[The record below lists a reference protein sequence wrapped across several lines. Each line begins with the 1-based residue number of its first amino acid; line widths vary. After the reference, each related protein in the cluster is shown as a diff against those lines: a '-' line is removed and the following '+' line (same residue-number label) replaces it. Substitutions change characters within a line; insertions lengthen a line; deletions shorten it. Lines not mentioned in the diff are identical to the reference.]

1 MEPLRSTDPARIAG
15 YRVLGR
21 LGAGG
26 MGVVLLGR
34 SPGGALV
41 AIKLIRAE
49 YADDAAF
56 RARFRREVAIARQVR
71 NRWAVPVVDADTEAP
86 APWLATE
93 FVPGPALSEA
103 VGSGGPL
110 PERGVRALGSML
122 AEALE
127 AVHAAGL
134 VHRDVKP
141 GNVLLGL
148 DGPRLIDFGIARALD
163 DTVLTATDVIVGSPG
178 FLSPEQAQGRR
189 IGPASDVFSLGCV
202 LVYAATGGRPFGSG
216 PVEAMLFRTVHDT
229 ADLSALPP
237 GLVPVVEACLSK
249 DPEDRPAAADIRRAF
264 AEDVSGGSWLPGP
277 VTHLIAERS
286 ARMLALPDIDATSL
300 DAGTAGGPGTE
311 SGTGTGATTGTGTG
325 TGGRD
330 TAALPASP
338 ARRRFLAYVAGGA
351 ALAATGGTAA
361 WLVSS
366 GDGKGT
372 GGGEGDD
379 GKTARPELHIG
390 LQADLSG
397 PSAALGT
404 GQDRAARLAVAEH
417 NARGDAPFTLRL
429 TTIDDG
435 GDEERARAAV
445 RRFAED
451 PLLVAALGATGTDA
465 AREALVA
472 YDEAALPL
480 LSVVDGDIRHLNR
493 IFLCARPRND
503 MQMLPVAQFLG
514 AYEIDRIALV
524 DDGTEYGRQT
534 TRFLDTGLRGNGRT
548 VLAETVREG
557 ARDLDA
563 EAVRIAAKRPGAVVY
578 GGGWRDAGRFAK
590 SLTRAGFLGPK
601 IATQAVHDPRFLAE
615 AGEDAAGWLVV
626 STAADPASVPSVHPF
641 AAAYRKRFD
650 GAPPL
655 FAAEAYDA
663 VGLIAACAR
672 GLGRERISRQ
682 DLLPALR
689 TTSYK
694 GVSKSYAFEPANGMY
709 TGTGVFV
716 YRVERG
722 RFRYIGMD
730 GREVGGGGGR
740 RDPPHGTSNH

>member
-15 YRVLGR
+15 YRILGR

-49 YADDAAF
+49 YADDAGF
-56 RARFRREVAIARQVR
+56 RTRFRREVAIARQVR
-71 NRWAVPVVDADTEAP
+71 NRWAVPVVDADTEAA

-103 VGSGGPL
+103 VGSGAPL
-110 PERGVRALGSML
+110 PERSVRALGSML

-127 AVHAAGL
+127 AVHGAGL

-163 DTVLTATDVIVGSPG
+163 DTVLTATDAIVGSPG

-189 IGPASDVFSLGCV
+189 IGPPSDIFSLGCV

-216 PVEAMLFRTVHDT
+216 PVEAMLFRTVHDP
-229 ADLSALPP
+229 ADLGVLPP
-237 GLVPVVEACLSK
+237 GLRPVVEGCLSK
-249 DPEDRPAAADIRRAF
+249 EPEGRPTSGDIRRAF
-264 AEDVSGGSWLPGP
+264 AEDASGGSWLPGP

-286 ARMLALPDIDATSL
+286 ARMLALPDIEATSL
-300 DAGTAGGPGTE
+300 DVGSTVA
-311 SGTGTGATTGTGTG
+311 TGAGS
-325 TGGRD
+325 RD
-330 TAALPASP
+330 TTAVPVP
-338 ARRRFLAYVAGGA
+338 GRRRFLAYVTGGAVLAAAGG
-351 ALAATGGTAA
+351 TTA
-361 WLVSS
+361 WLATAF
-366 GDGKGT
+366 GDEKDP
-372 GGGEGDD
+372 GGEGEGD
-379 GKTARPELHIG
+379 KAAARPELRIG

-397 PSAALGT
+397 PSAAIGT
-404 GQDRAARLAVAEH
+404 GQERAALLAVAEH
-417 NARGDAPFTLRL
+417 NARKDAPFTLRL
-429 TTIDDG
+429 VAADDG
-435 GDEERARAAV
+435 GEEARAKAAV

-451 PLLVAALGATGTDA
+451 PLLVAAIGATGADA

-480 LSVVDGDIRHLNR
+480 LSVVDGDTRNLNR
-493 IFLCARPRND
+493 VFLCARPRND

-514 AYEIDRIALV
+514 ANGLDTVALV

-534 TRFLDTGLRGNGRT
+534 TRFLDAGLRGNGRT

-557 ARDLDA
+557 TRGLDA
-563 EAVRIAAKRPGAVVY
+563 EAERIVAKKPDAVVY
-578 GGGWRDAGRFAK
+578 GGGWRDAGRLARA
-590 SLTRAGFLGPK
+590 LAEAGFRGPR
-601 IATQAVHDPRFLAE
+601 IGTQAVHDPRFLAE

-626 STAADPASVPSVHPF
+626 STAADPGSVPSVRAF
-641 AAAYRKRFD
+641 AAAYRERFD
-650 GAPPL
+650 GEPPL
-655 FAAEAYDA
+655 LAAEAYDA
-663 VGLIAACAR
+663 VGLIAACAE
-672 GLGRERISRQ
+672 GLGRESVTRQ
-682 DLLPALR
+682 DMLPVLR
-689 TTSYK
+689 STRYK
-694 GVSKSYAFEPANGMY
+694 GVSKSYAFEAANGMY
-709 TGTGVFV
+709 TGTGVFI

-722 RFRYIGMD
+722 RFRYLGMD
-730 GREVGGGGGR
+730 GREV
-740 RDPPHGTSNH
+740 